1 MRIAA
6 QHATITASQ
15 NIGFSFMICERF
27 EMIPPLSRKPAA
39 DEHLSFRPRAVRFN
53 GGMIVPIR
61 QFQMATLA
69 ALLCAGCAAKQT
81 PPAVVPA
88 TATAAPRIST
98 APSTPGTITL
108 FDGKTL
114 KGWESSDFA
123 GRGKVTV
130 ENGEIKLG
138 MGYMTGITLTNTNEL
153 PRMNYEISLDA
164 MRTEGSDFFCGLTF
178 PVGKDPCSFIV
189 GGWGG
194 GVVGLSSI
202 DGEDASQNETT
213 SYLNFANNK
222 WFHIRVRIEQEKI
235 QAWIDEQPVVKL
247 DTKDKKFSIR
257 LEVEASVPLGIAT
270 WNTAAALKNIQ
281 IKKL

>member
-1 MRIAA
+1 
-6 QHATITASQ
+6 
-15 NIGFSFMICERF
+15 
-27 EMIPPLSRKPAA
+27 
-39 DEHLSFRPRAVRFN
+39 
-53 GGMIVPIR
+53 MIVSIR
-61 QFQMATLA
+61 QFQRAALA
-69 ALLCAGCAAKQT
+69 LLLCAGCATRRT
-81 PPAVVPA
+81 PPVVAASASAPPPKASPA
-88 TATAAPRIST
+88 PNAPGVIS
-98 APSTPGTITL
+98 L

-114 KGWESSDFA
+114 TGWESSDFA

-138 MGYMTGITLTNTNEL
+138 MGYMTGITRTNTNDL

-164 MRTEGSDFFCGLTF
+164 MRVDGSDFFCGLTF
-178 PVGKDPCSFIV
+178 PVGKDPCSLIV

-222 WFHIRVRIEQEKI
+222 WFHIRVRVEPEKI
-235 QAWIDEQPVVKL
+235 QAWIDADRVVNFE
-247 DTKDKKFSIR
+247 TKDRKLSIR
-257 LEVEASVPLGIAT
+257 LEVESSVPLGVAT
-270 WNTAAALKNIQ
+270 WNTAAALKNLQ